1 MNFQFQSRSGGAFG
15 GGVNV
20 FGIGLTGV
28 GGTVNDGATAGS
40 YGDGALNNTETGNS
54 SDLIIPTFGGG
65 GGGSDST
72 SAGNG
77 GQGCVRIVWPGD
89 FTKFPS
95 SDVWMS
101 RGITTVI
108 ETQSATSSITIPA
121 SALAGDLAVLMNM
134 SETVATQSDPSGW
147 TRIINLQLDTP
158 VMTVWYRILQ
168 SGDANTAVT
177 MTSGTSQ
184 STEML
189 VFRKAFGTI
198 SSVNA
203 ANATV
208 SNSLGSITSQVKPAS
223 TSIAPLI
230 VFGALAYEVSTM
242 ATSDMYFTGGLAG
255 TGNTEP
261 SVAFSGGNGDTT
273 RQGFMRFRIYDTAP
287 SANVTVVS
295 QRSPGGR
302 QTMGS
307 FILGVT

>member
-1 MNFQFQSRSGGAFG
+1 
-15 GGVNV
+15 
-20 FGIGLTGV
+20 
-28 GGTVNDGATAGS
+28 
-40 YGDGALNNTETGNS
+40 
-54 SDLIIPTFGGG
+54 
-65 GGGSDST
+65 
-72 SAGNG
+72 
-77 GQGCVRIVWPGD
+77 
-89 FTKFPS
+89 
-95 SDVWMS
+95 MS

-184 STEML
+184 SAEML

-223 TSIAPLI
+223 TSIAP
-230 VFGALAYEVSTM
+230 
-242 ATSDMYFTGGLAG
+242 
-255 TGNTEP
+255 
-261 SVAFSGGNGDTT
+261 
-273 RQGFMRFRIYDTAP
+273 
-287 SANVTVVS
+287 
-295 QRSPGGR
+295 
-302 QTMGS
+302 
-307 FILGVT
+307 